1 MDSRESKKAVRTK
14 ETEVRELFPAYKNKE
29 KGDNNND

>member
-1 MDSRESKKAVRTK
+1 MVSQESKRAVQTRGIGD
-14 ETEVRELFPAYKNKE
+14 REPFPVYKNKE

>member
-1 MDSRESKKAVRTK
+1 MDSRESKRAVWTK
-14 ETEVRELFPAYKNKE
+14 ETGVREPFPVYKNKE